1 MRARHVLPTQVAL
14 GFLVSLCNIS
24 AFAACAMT
32 VGVSLPILA
41 VLVLV
46 PLILFSMLVP
56 LTISGWGVR
65 ESAAAALLPT
75 AGPSVLESI
84 AVSVLFGIAIIL
96 TSFPG

>member
-1 MRARHVLPTQVAL
+1 
-14 GFLVSLCNIS
+14 
-24 AFAACAMT
+24 MT